1 MTKSYF
7 TTRDAV
13 TISKC
18 TNRQLWYWRQID
30 FINPI
35 VKARGKGLT
44 IYYSKESVCEML
56 VMKYLLSKGLSF
68 EASQRIIVYM
78 RFHYPEFIEYDNK
91 NGYLIAIGN
100 NSIQKINNNEAAI
113 TSLTKGV
120 ALIPILLEQI
130 YGTFS

>member
-13 TISKC
+13 AISKC
-18 TNRQLWYWRQID
+18 TDRQLWYWRQID

-35 VKARGKGLT
+35 VEARGKGIT

-56 VMKYLLSKGLSF
+56 VMKHLLCKGLSF

-78 RFHYPEFIEYDNK
+78 RVHYPEFIEYDNK
-91 NGYLIAIGN
+91 NGYLIAIGD

-113 TSLTKGV
+113 ASLTKGV